1 MKIFNAFQI
10 LNKKKIVIEEE
21 FRLNKREVDITI
33 INQKHF
39 AEAVYAKDY
48 FIYDVDKEVLFAI
61 DWDDFFFLICSNG
74 KNVETIVNT
83 LDFDGFYCNDRTEAA
98 WEFTREEIEIGLQKE
113 KLQVETQKAATFSKK
128 KPWWKIW

>member
-48 FIYDVDKEVLFAI
+48 FIYDIDKEVLFAI
-61 DWDDFFFLICSNG
+61 DWDDFFFLICSNR
-74 KNVETIVNT
+74 KNIETIVNS
-83 LDFDGFYCNDRTEAA
+83 LSFEGFYCGHRTEAA
-98 WEFTREEIEIGLQKE
+98 WEFTREEIEAGLQKE
-113 KLQVETQKAATFSKK
+113 QIQFESK